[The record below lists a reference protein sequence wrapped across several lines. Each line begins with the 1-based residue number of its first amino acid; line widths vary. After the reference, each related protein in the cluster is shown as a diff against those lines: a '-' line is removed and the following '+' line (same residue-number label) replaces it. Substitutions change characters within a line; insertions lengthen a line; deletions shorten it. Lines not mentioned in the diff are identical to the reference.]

1 MIIFFYAGGACREFK
16 DIVKQLRLE
25 RGWSQQEV
33 ADRLGVNKQTISQY
47 ERGIRKPL
55 FDTAE
60 QLADIFHVDLNY
72 LMGFTDKIQKPAG
85 DETDP
90 ATNKF
95 LGVSLEEI
103 DLVEAWR
110 HADDPTKRIVAYALG
125 LKGMK

>member
-1 MIIFFYAGGACREFK
+1 MEFK
-16 DIVKQLRLE
+16 DIVKQLRTE
-25 RGWSQQEV
+25 RGWSQQDV

-85 DETDP
+85 DDTDP

-95 LGVSLEEI
+95 LGVTLEEI
-103 DLVEAWR
+103 DLIEAWR
-110 HADDPTKRIVAYALG
+110 HADEQTKRIVAYALKLG
-125 LKGMK
+125 GVK

>member
-1 MIIFFYAGGACREFK
+1 MEFK

-85 DETDP
+85 DETDVD
-90 ATNKF
+90 TNKY
-95 LGVSLEEI
+95 LAVTLAEI
-103 DLVEAWR
+103 NLIEAYR
-110 HADDPTKRIVAYALG
+110 HAGAETQAAIRAILHI
-125 LKGMK
+125 

>member
-1 MIIFFYAGGACREFK
+1 MEFK
-16 DIVKQLRLE
+16 DIVKQLRTE
-25 RGWSQQEV
+25 RGWSQQDV

-60 QLADIFHVDLNY
+60 VLADIFHVDLNY

-90 ATNKF
+90 AANKF
-95 LGVSLEEI
+95 LGVTLEEI

-110 HADDPTKRIVAYALG
+110 HADEQTKRIVAYALKLG
-125 LKGMK
+125 GGKE

>member
-1 MIIFFYAGGACREFK
+1 MEFK

-25 RGWSQQEV
+25 RGRSQQEV

-47 ERGIRKPL
+47 ERGIRKSL

>member
-1 MIIFFYAGGACREFK
+1 MEFK

-47 ERGIRKPL
+47 ERGIRKQL

>member
-1 MIIFFYAGGACREFK
+1 MEFK

-90 ATNKF
+90 VANKY
-95 LGVSLEEI
+95 LGVTLEEI
-103 DLVEAWR
+103 ELVEAWR
-110 HADDPTKRIVAYALG
+110 HADDQTKHIVAYALG
-125 LKGMK
+125 LKGIK

>member
-1 MIIFFYAGGACREFK
+1 MEFK

-60 QLADIFHVDLNY
+60 QLAGIFHVDLNY
-72 LMGFTDKIQKPAG
+72 LMGFTDKIRKPAG

>member
-1 MIIFFYAGGACREFK
+1 MEFK
-16 DIVKQLRLE
+16 NIVKQLRLE

-60 QLADIFHVDLNY
+60 QLADMFHVDLNY

-103 DLVEAWR
+103 DLVDAWR

>member
-1 MIIFFYAGGACREFK
+1 MAEFSQIF
-16 DIVKQLRLE
+16 KQLRLE
-25 RGWSQQEV
+25 KGLTQQEL
-33 ADRLGVNKQTISQY
+33 ADKLGITKSAVSMY
-47 ERGIRKPL
+47 ERGDRRPNFEI
-55 FDTAE
+55 AE
-60 QLADIFHVDLNY
+60 AITDFFHVDLNY
-72 LMGFTDKIQKPAG
+72 LIGTTDKIQKPAG